1 MSILN
6 NDRILNGTPEKRLIQ
21 TYDKMKSNY
30 TEESANEFFESYVT
44 ESLSFILDNSSKI
57 FSEPYVGY
65 GFYKD
70 IITEC
75 AIPPMRYTEEL
86 EKVSSYIKE
95 AAKMG
100 ASHTQIEMYEELKDV
115 LTEKVESVK
124 NTAII
129 SNYSYE
135 RGAREYVEAVYDAVY
150 ESERN
155 EDDELLTATFE
166 SVCSVNEPYTFFS
179 IASDLHKRYPTDTGS
194 MLYGHTRQLHKKYS
208 PDMDE
213 NQFRNTMESAIALS
227 TIKNDDYFVESLS
240 KCENM
245 NMKYSWGTIMNESVE
260 GYIDLVEKGHENGV
274 IEYIPVGTIRNAT
287 SRIIEEAS
295 SDLELGE
302 LRREKYQKLCHTQ
315 VALEVM
321 TEKAKYDGVDYE
333 TLDENL
339 CAVESEIM
347 MLEWEDDGT
356 CNAVIANHAR
366 TSRERELGIDG
377 IPEKKDEP
385 REKELDDETD
395 DSEKKTDTEKPVSE
409 AGEVAD
415 EEKEDGEGDDAI
427 TQKAEPPKNTV
438 TPVKP
443 KEDMATKIQNKA
455 LDHDAKR
462 QQKKGIR
469 DEKLQKLK
477 NAKNAILAGPKGWWE
492 GIQNFQKNFDKMDEN
507 RRKKFLLKPGY
518 RHKIFKNFKLALLY
532 GGAAKVKIT
541 LIPLTM
547 LIRHFDKDKDRRI
560 RNELSIE
567 LESEIKVCDEKI
579 KDADSKGD
587 NAEKYKLMRI
597 KDKLEAELTRVRLN
611 SKMI

>member
-1 MSILN
+1 
-6 NDRILNGTPEKRLIQ
+6 
-21 TYDKMKSNY
+21 
-30 TEESANEFFESYVT
+30 
-44 ESLSFILDNSSKI
+44 
-57 FSEPYVGY
+57 
-65 GFYKD
+65 
-70 IITEC
+70 
-75 AIPPMRYTEEL
+75 
-86 EKVSSYIKE
+86 
-95 AAKMG
+95 
-100 ASHTQIEMYEELKDV
+100 
-115 LTEKVESVK
+115 
-124 NTAII
+124 
-129 SNYSYE
+129 
-135 RGAREYVEAVYDAVY
+135 
-150 ESERN
+150 
-155 EDDELLTATFE
+155 
-166 SVCSVNEPYTFFS
+166 
-179 IASDLHKRYPTDTGS
+179 
-194 MLYGHTRQLHKKYS
+194 MLYGHTRELHKKYS

-213 NQFRNTMESAIALS
+213 NQFRTTMESAIALS
-227 TIKNDDYFVESLS
+227 TIKNDDYFVESLN

-385 REKELDDETD
+385 KEKELDDETY
-395 DSEKKTDTEKPVSE
+395 DSEKKDMERPVSE
-409 AGEVAD
+409 AGEG
-415 EEKEDGEGDDAI
+415 EDAT
-427 TQKAEPPKNTV
+427 TQKVEPPKTTV

-462 QQKKGIR
+462 QQKKGVR

-492 GIQNFQKNFDKMDEN
+492 GIQNFQKKFDKMDEN
-507 RRKKFLLKPGY
+507 RRKKFFLKPGY

-532 GGAAKVKIT
+532 GGAAKVKLT
-541 LIPLTM
+541 FIPLTM

-560 RNELSIE
+560 RNELSLE